1 MKNTKTLLTAWL
13 FIMSLS
19 LAWADISVYFKNE
32 RKTVALPETKIAE
45 KLYVDFDAFNQ
56 VFNSIVKQERGDHRL
71 HLFLNGKQF
80 IFLIGSPFYSF
91 ENESWNLHLNV
102 TRSGNQFY
110 LPSVFVTEHLPT
122 HFKDMEMKGTVLQ
135 IERPKDRSVK
145 VIVLDP
151 GHGGN
156 DPGAVGKKLKLR
168 EKEVNLNVCLKL
180 KQMLEKELGI
190 TVLMTRNDDRFITLK
205 NRTKFANEHRADLF
219 VSVHTNAS
227 KNRAASGLE
236 TYYLSTALTSD
247 ARAVEALENDVV
259 EEYEGGKA
267 ERAKY
272 DALAFILSD
281 LSQTEHLENSNNMA
295 LLIQQNLVAGTKSFD
310 RGVKQANFYVLRG
323 AFMPAVLIE
332 IGFISNPDEEQKL
345 ANSQYQ
351 ERLARTIFEGL
362 KRFKFR
368 YDRIR
373 NT

>member
-56 VFNSIVKQERGDHRL
+56 VFNSIVKQDRGDHRL

-180 KQMLEKELGI
+180 KHMLEKELGV
-190 TVLMTRNDDRFITLK
+190 TVLMTGTMIALSRSKTAPSLPMSTG
-205 NRTKFANEHRADLF
+205 RTSL
-219 VSVHTNAS
+219 
-227 KNRAASGLE
+227 
-236 TYYLSTALTSD
+236 
-247 ARAVEALENDVV
+247 
-259 EEYEGGKA
+259 
-267 ERAKY
+267 
-272 DALAFILSD
+272 
-281 LSQTEHLENSNNMA
+281 
-295 LLIQQNLVAGTKSFD
+295 
-310 RGVKQANFYVLRG
+310 
-323 AFMPAVLIE
+323 
-332 IGFISNPDEEQKL
+332 
-345 ANSQYQ
+345 
-351 ERLARTIFEGL
+351 
-362 KRFKFR
+362 
-368 YDRIR
+368 
-373 NT
+373 